1 MQLVSYWDDTR
12 TRLNTPEQVDLHLE
26 VANVGSRGLALFIDS
41 LIRFGLLMLLWVMYV
56 LASDHGLMSDT
67 LSLGRKGFLILLICL
82 LFASEWVY
90 FALFEWVWNGQ
101 TPGKRLLRLRVIKED
116 GAPITFLEIIIRNF
130 MRPVD
135 CSGPMALVGLGF
147 IFFHPRSQRVGDVL
161 ARTIVVRESKI
172 DWDLFR
178 LPEEK
183 PAAVRRTRVV
193 LEPVQLEMLQR
204 YLHRVRGMEPSIAE
218 ELGGKLRRALRAQI
232 KGTDLDHA
240 EGSARAWLEEMAARL

>member
-1 MQLVSYWDDTR
+1 
-12 TRLNTPEQVDLHLE
+12 
-26 VANVGSRGLALFIDS
+26 
-41 LIRFGLLMLLWVMYV
+41 
-56 LASDHGLMSDT
+56 
-67 LSLGRKGFLILLICL
+67 
-82 LFASEWVY
+82 
-90 FALFEWVWNGQ
+90 
-101 TPGKRLLRLRVIKED
+101 
-116 GAPITFLEIIIRNF
+116 
-130 MRPVD
+130 
-135 CSGPMALVGLGF
+135 LGF

-218 ELGGKLRRALRAQI
+218 ELGGKLRRALRAQV